1 MPGVPRRS
9 EFQFLKQGLAD
20 FIKLHSDLIIGAG
33 IAYAPG
39 SLPEAPHWLEWW
51 RAQPKGG
58 PRFVTHDLNPDSLN
72 YYDYTGREWFTL
84 PVLHRA
90 AGGSGPLRRLRRHQ
104 RQHHHPLRSRSHR
117 AGHPCPRMRPAL
129 AKLEGVFLRALQLRE
144 PAVVLLGPNGRVI
157 ASNNARIA
165 TGTLLLDEDL
175 TRADHL
181 IRCLS
186 RQPHPPALEAH
197 LLEGLPAYRTP
208 NRRRR
213 RNHTPSLRTTALP
226 EKRFGRAASIRT
238 GHQIGS
244 KSYCINHTMMYL

>member
-1 MPGVPRRS
+1 MEALERTAGTLATSLNGVFTDLEKIAEAVTAAAEASTGVPRRS
-9 EFQFLKQGLAD
+9 EYLFLKQELAN
-20 FIKLHSDLIIGAG
+20 IIELHSDLIIGAG

-84 PVLHRA
+84 PSSTGQPVAVGPYVDFGGINVNIITLCVPAQTAQGIHVL
-90 AGGSGPLRRLRRHQ
+90 GCDLP
-104 RQHHHPLRSRSHR
+104 
-117 AGHPCPRMRPAL
+117 L

-175 TRADHL
+175 KRAETSLDVSPGSPTRLPWKL
-181 IRCLS
+181 I
-186 RQPHPPALEAH
+186 
-197 LLEGLPAYRTP
+197 
-208 NRRRR
+208 
-213 RNHTPSLRTTALP
+213 SLQ
-226 EKRFGRAASIRT
+226 E
-238 GHQIGS
+238 
-244 KSYCINHTMMYL
+244 